1 LVRGPFDADLA
12 TDLATEIDPRV
23 SPPPESLPTMPRRA
37 SYSLATVQ
45 ALPAQTVYSS
55 ESATRRQIQAAED
68 LIPTIDARADYALC
82 DALQRIFGA
91 EIAAAAGE
99 IVSGR
104 ALRADLATLV
114 LELSARV
121 AMRPD
126 ERPGGSA
133 TPEELAREIG
143 VASKTLQRWRRAGL
157 CAHWVFDHGKQRV
170 EIYRASLE
178 RFAADHPSEFAR
190 ARSFRRFDADERST
204 LLDEAR
210 ALLERGTS
218 LNLAA
223 KQLALRCNRS
233 HEGVR
238 LLLLRAFGARPSA
251 RRGAGEQ
258 VGRLVERAW
267 RLGIDPTRIAQRI
280 GRSESLVRALVDRRR
295 GELLRGVQPSWV
307 DLPTFDL
314 PGADE
319 TIPSAPS
326 VRKLQPLGLADGE
339 LLAMIGSARE
349 IRRLFARDARAANER
364 DETRGAA
371 MHYLLRRASRAIDAM
386 PRWPDRATVDQ
397 IETDLRAALRLR
409 ALLAERGLVIA
420 LGRADQAF
428 EGGPERLPADELR
441 TLVRELTRA
450 VQQVVVNFDPSRQ
463 RFDRAISLAADY
475 AIAKLTPTRRPARAA
490 ARHATGIAMHAL
502 GEVAQWQG
510 IVDPM
515 AHHAPLLAAALPRG
529 PLSVAAR
536 LVARRHG
543 FCGLPP
549 RTVEQLAAEDRTTV
563 ALMSKR
569 LRDAENAV
577 RAAARNAAQP
587 A

>member
-1 LVRGPFDADLA
+1 
-12 TDLATEIDPRV
+12 
-23 SPPPESLPTMPRRA
+23 MPRRA

-45 ALPAQTVYSS
+45 ALPAQTAYSS
-55 ESATRRQIQAAED
+55 EAATRRQIDAAEE

-82 DALQRIFGA
+82 DALQRIFGT

-121 AMRPD
+121 TLRPD

-133 TPEELAREIG
+133 TPEALAREIG

-157 CAHWVFDHGKQRV
+157 CAHWVLDHGRQRV
-170 EIYRASLE
+170 EIYRACLE
-178 RFAADHPSEFAR
+178 RFAAQHPSEFAR
-190 ARSFRRFDADERST
+190 ARSFRRFDADERCV
-204 LLDEAR
+204 LLAEAR
-210 ALLERGTS
+210 ALLEGGIS

-223 KQLALRCNRS
+223 KQLGIRFHRS

-238 LLLLRAFGARPSA
+238 LLLLREFGARPSA

-258 VGRLVERAW
+258 AMRLVERAW
-267 RLGIDPTRIAQRI
+267 RLGVDPARIAQRI

-307 DLPTFDL
+307 ELPTFDL

-326 VRKLQPLGLADGE
+326 VPRLQPLGLADGE
-339 LLAMIGSARE
+339 VIAMIASARE
-349 IRRLFARDARAANER
+349 IRRLCARDARAANER

-371 MHYLLRRASRAIDAM
+371 MHYLLRRASRAIDAL
-386 PRWPDRATVDQ
+386 PRWPDRAAVDQ
-397 IETDLRAALRLR
+397 VETDLRAALRLR
-409 ALLAERGLVIA
+409 ALLDERGLVIA

-428 EGGPERLPADELR
+428 DGGPERLPADELR
-441 TLVRELTRA
+441 ALVRELTRA
-450 VQQVVVNFDPSRQ
+450 VQQVVLNFDPSRQ

-475 AIAKLTPTRRPARAA
+475 AIAKLTPSRRPARAA
-490 ARHATGIAMHAL
+490 ARHATGIAMLAL
-502 GEVAQWQG
+502 GETAQWQG

-515 AHHAPLLAAALPRG
+515 SHHAALVAAALPRG
-529 PLSVAAR
+529 PLSAVAR

-543 FCGLPP
+543 LCGLPP
-549 RTVEQLAAEDRTTV
+549 RTVEQLAGEDRTTV

-577 RAAARNAAQP
+577 RAAARARAAG

>member
-1 LVRGPFDADLA
+1 
-12 TDLATEIDPRV
+12 
-23 SPPPESLPTMPRRA
+23 MPRRA

-45 ALPAQTVYSS
+45 ALPAQTAYSS
-55 ESATRRQIQAAED
+55 EAATRRQIDAAEE

-82 DALQRIFGA
+82 DALQRIFGT

-121 AMRPD
+121 TMRPD
-126 ERPGGSA
+126 ERAGGSA
-133 TPEELAREIG
+133 TPEALAREIG

-157 CAHWVFDHGKQRV
+157 CAHWVLDHGRQRV
-170 EIYRASLE
+170 EIYRACLE
-178 RFAADHPSEFAR
+178 RFAAQHPAEFAR
-190 ARSFRRFDADERST
+190 ARSFRRFDADERCV
-204 LLDEAR
+204 LLAEAR
-210 ALLERGTS
+210 ALLEGGIS

-223 KQLALRCNRS
+223 KQLGIRFHRS

-238 LLLLRAFGARPSA
+238 LLLLREFGARPSA

-258 VGRLVERAW
+258 AMRLVERAW
-267 RLGIDPTRIAQRI
+267 RLGVDPARIAQRI

-307 DLPTFDL
+307 ELPTFDL

-326 VRKLQPLGLADGE
+326 VRRLQPLGLADGE
-339 LLAMIGSARE
+339 VIAMIASARE

-371 MHYLLRRASRAIDAM
+371 MHYLLRRASRAIDAL
-386 PRWPDRATVDQ
+386 PRWPDRAAVDQ
-397 IETDLRAALRLR
+397 AETDLRAALRLR
-409 ALLAERGLVIA
+409 ALLDERGLVIA

-428 EGGPERLPADELR
+428 DGGPERLPADELR
-441 TLVRELTRA
+441 ALVRELTRA
-450 VQQVVVNFDPSRQ
+450 VQQVVLNFDPSRQ

-475 AIAKLTPTRRPARAA
+475 AIAKLTPSRRPARAA
-490 ARHATGIAMHAL
+490 ARHATGIAMLAL
-502 GEVAQWQG
+502 GETAQWQG

-515 AHHAPLLAAALPRG
+515 SYHAALVAAALTRG
-529 PLSVAAR
+529 PLSAAAR

-543 FCGLPP
+543 LCGLPP
-549 RTVEQLAAEDRTTV
+549 RTVEQLAGEDRTTV

-577 RAAARNAAQP
+577 RAAARARAAG

>member
-1 LVRGPFDADLA
+1 
-12 TDLATEIDPRV
+12 
-23 SPPPESLPTMPRRA
+23 MPRRA

-45 ALPAQTVYSS
+45 ALPAQTAYSS
-55 ESATRRQIQAAED
+55 EAATRRQIDAAEE

-82 DALQRIFGA
+82 DALQRIFGT

-121 AMRPD
+121 TMRPD
-126 ERPGGSA
+126 ERAGGSA
-133 TPEELAREIG
+133 TPEALAREIG

-157 CAHWVFDHGKQRV
+157 CAHWVLDHGRQRV
-170 EIYRASLE
+170 EIYRACLE
-178 RFAADHPSEFAR
+178 RFAAQHPAEFAR
-190 ARSFRRFDADERST
+190 ARSFRRFDADERCV
-204 LLDEAR
+204 LLAEAR
-210 ALLERGTS
+210 ALLEGGIS

-223 KQLALRCNRS
+223 KQLGIRFHRS

-238 LLLLRAFGARPSA
+238 LLLLREFGARPSA

-258 VGRLVERAW
+258 AMRLVERAW
-267 RLGIDPTRIAQRI
+267 RLGVDPARIAQRI
-280 GRSESLVRALVDRRR
+280 VRSESLVRALVDRRR

-307 DLPTFDL
+307 ELPTFDL

-326 VRKLQPLGLADGE
+326 VRRLQPLGLADGE
-339 LLAMIGSARE
+339 VIAMIASARE

-371 MHYLLRRASRAIDAM
+371 MHYLLRRASRAIDAL
-386 PRWPDRATVDQ
+386 PRWPDRAAVDQ
-397 IETDLRAALRLR
+397 VETDLRAALRLR
-409 ALLAERGLVIA
+409 ALLDERGLVIA

-428 EGGPERLPADELR
+428 DGGPERLPADELR
-441 TLVRELTRA
+441 ALVRELTRA
-450 VQQVVVNFDPSRQ
+450 VQQVVLNFDPSRQ

-475 AIAKLTPTRRPARAA
+475 AIAKLTPSRRPARAA
-490 ARHATGIAMHAL
+490 ARHATGIAMRAL
-502 GEVAQWQG
+502 GETAQWQG

-515 AHHAPLLAAALPRG
+515 SHHAALVAAALPRG
-529 PLSVAAR
+529 PLSAAAR

-543 FCGLPP
+543 LCGLPP
-549 RTVEQLAAEDRTTV
+549 RTVEQLAGEDRTTV

-577 RAAARNAAQP
+577 RAAARARAAG

>member
-1 LVRGPFDADLA
+1 
-12 TDLATEIDPRV
+12 
-23 SPPPESLPTMPRRA
+23 MPRRA

-45 ALPAQTVYSS
+45 ALPAQTAYSS
-55 ESATRRQIQAAED
+55 EAATRRQIDAAEE

-82 DALQRIFGA
+82 DALQRIFGT

-121 AMRPD
+121 TMRPD

-133 TPEELAREIG
+133 TPEALAREIG

-157 CAHWVFDHGKQRV
+157 CAHWVLDHGRQRV
-170 EIYRASLE
+170 EIYRACLE
-178 RFAADHPSEFAR
+178 RFAAQHPSEFAR
-190 ARSFRRFDADERST
+190 ARSFRRFDADERCV
-204 LLDEAR
+204 LLAEAR
-210 ALLERGTS
+210 ALLEGGIS

-223 KQLALRCNRS
+223 KQLGIRFHRS

-238 LLLLRAFGARPSA
+238 LLLLREFGARPSA

-258 VGRLVERAW
+258 AMRLVERAW
-267 RLGIDPTRIAQRI
+267 RLGVDPARIAQRI

-307 DLPTFDL
+307 ELPTFDL

-326 VRKLQPLGLADGE
+326 VRRLQPLGLADGE
-339 LLAMIGSARE
+339 VIAMIASARE

-371 MHYLLRRASRAIDAM
+371 MHYLLRRASRAIDAL
-386 PRWPDRATVDQ
+386 PRWPDRAAVDQ
-397 IETDLRAALRLR
+397 VETDLRAALRLR
-409 ALLAERGLVIA
+409 ALLDERGLVIA

-428 EGGPERLPADELR
+428 DGGPERLPADELR
-441 TLVRELTRA
+441 ALVRELTRA
-450 VQQVVVNFDPSRQ
+450 VQQVVLNFDPSRQ

-475 AIAKLTPTRRPARAA
+475 AIAKLTPSRRPARAA
-490 ARHATGIAMHAL
+490 ARHATGIAMLAL
-502 GEVAQWQG
+502 GETAQWQG

-515 AHHAPLLAAALPRG
+515 SHHAALVAAALPRG
-529 PLSVAAR
+529 PLSAAAR

-543 FCGLPP
+543 LCGLPP
-549 RTVEQLAAEDRTTV
+549 RTVEQLAGEDRTTV

-577 RAAARNAAQP
+577 RAAARARAAG